1 MIELGKYS
9 ATVLT
14 AYGATILLLL
24 GIVVQTVLANARAR
38 RDLEAHEKNG

>member
-38 RDLEAHEKNG
+38 RELEAHEKNG